1 MLVYGVLL
9 LALLAGALPSS
20 PIIEI
25 REPKASLPFARR
37 INATGTTIPAHDRAR
52 AAHLLSLGKS
62 RASGSQPAKR
72 QSSID
77 VINEVVTYV
86 AEVGVGNPPTTY
98 SLLIDT
104 GSSNTWL
111 GASKAYVLTSTSRT
125 TGNLVTVT
133 YGSGFFAGSEFTDT
147 VTFTKNLTITGQ
159 SIGVAVIAEGFQ
171 GVDGILGIGPTDL
184 TEGTLIPSL
193 AAIPTVTDNLFSQ
206 GKISQEVVGIFFA
219 PTTTESATNGEM
231 TFGGVDTAKTTG
243 EVVFTPIT
251 STSPASEFFGID
263 QMITYGDNGT
273 TVLPS
278 TAGITDTGTTLI
290 LLETDAFNTYTSLTG
305 ATEDATT
312 GLLSISPEN
321 YANLQS
327 LFFNIGGTTFEFT
340 KNAQTWP
347 RSLNTDIGGS
357 ADDIFLVL
365 ADLGTLGGEGLD
377 FINGFT
383 FLERFYS
390 VFDSS
395 NSRVGFATT
404 AHTFDE
410 TN

>member
-1 MLVYGVLL
+1 MLAYGVLL
-9 LALLAGALPSS
+9 LALLAAASPSP

-37 INATGTTIPAHDRAR
+37 INATGSTILAHDRAR

-72 QSSID
+72 QSSFNI
-77 VINEVVTYV
+77 INEVVTYV

-104 GSSNTWL
+104 GSSNTC
-111 GASKAYVLTSTSRT
+111 KAYVRTSTSRT

-147 VTFTKNLTITGQ
+147 VTFTKGLTITGQ
-159 SIGVAVIAEGFQ
+159 SIGVATFAEGFQ

-231 TFGGVDTAKTTG
+231 IFGGVDTSKITG
-243 EVVFTPIT
+243 DIVFAPIT

-263 QMITYGDNGT
+263 QTITYGDNGT

-357 ADDIFLVL
+357 ADDIFLIL

-395 NSRVGFATT
+395 KSRVGFART

>member
-1 MLVYGVLL
+1 MLAYGVLL
-9 LALLAGALPSS
+9 LALLATASPSP

-37 INATGTTIPAHDRAR
+37 INATGTTILAHDRAR

-72 QSSID
+72 QGSANI
-77 VINEVVTYV
+77 INEVVTYV

-111 GASKAYVLTSTSRT
+111 GASKAYVRTSTSRT

-147 VTFTKNLTITGQ
+147 VTFTKGLNVTGQ
-159 SIGVAVIAEGFQ
+159 SIGVALVAEGFQ

-184 TEGTLIPSL
+184 TEGTVIPSL

-206 GKISQEVVGIFFA
+206 GKISQEVIGMFFA
-219 PTTTESATNGEM
+219 PTTTESAANGEM
-231 TFGGVDTAKTTG
+231 MFGGVDTSKITG
-243 EVVFTPIT
+243 NVVFTPIT

-263 QMITYGDNGT
+263 QTITYGENGT

-290 LLETDAFNTYTSLTG
+290 MLETDAFNTYTSLTG
-305 ATEDATT
+305 ATADATT

-347 RSLNTDIGGS
+347 RSLNADIGGS
-357 ADDIFLVL
+357 ADDIFLVV

-395 NSRVGFATT
+395 NNRVGFATT